1 MRYIK
6 ISGGTGYCGTDF
18 EEYIKT
24 DMTDEQLE
32 AYCSEA
38 AYENAEQYDYMVY
51 GWGEDAESH
60 AEYYGISLEEA
71 EAEMDEYYAE
81 ATAEWEETTEEE
93 WQNNRGII
101 L

>member
-6 ISGGTGYCGTDF
+6 ISGGTGYCGTNF
-18 EEYIKT
+18 EEHIKT

-32 AYCSEA
+32 AYCSDA

-51 GWGEDAESH
+51 GWGEDVESYAENNGVS
-60 AEYYGISLEEA
+60 IEEA
-71 EAEMDEYYAE
+71 EAELEEYYAE
-81 ATAEWEETTEEE
+81 AYANWAEITEEE
-93 WQNNRGII
+93 WKNNNGIV